1 MRRVV
6 TEPDCPFFFSALEPM
21 KQADTRLAKLTGI
34 EDVPI
39 LGIHPY
45 FNAPQ
50 GHDTMRRKHLIFTDG
65 CVRWAFA
72 KGVEQG
78 GEYDGLHH
86 IHVVIGNAE
95 DFADQ
100 SDDEI
105 AACAVADMRNAMP
118 GNTDEVTLNTA
129 HVVRERRAASLP
141 RPGGK
146 RYRPYPSGD
155 IVNFFIAGDWAS
167 TGWPTSREGAV
178 RSGYRAAS
186 ALHEYCIEG
195 DPIKRVNALLIP
207 DVEPSALYVA
217 MPG

>member
-1 MRRVV
+1 
-6 TEPDCPFFFSALEPM
+6 
-21 KQADTRLAKLTGI
+21 
-34 EDVPI
+34 
-39 LGIHPY
+39 
-45 FNAPQ
+45 
-50 GHDTMRRKHLIFTDG
+50 MRRKHLIFTDG

-86 IHVVIGNAE
+86 ILVVIGNAE

-129 HVVRERRAASLP
+129 HVVRERRAASSP
-141 RPGGK
+141 RLGGK

-155 IVNFFIAGDWAS
+155 IANFFIAGDWAS

-195 DPIKRVNALLIP
+195 TPSNASTHCSSPTSSPPPSTSRVRLSPTDHALSGNTGLSSLPSGP
-207 DVEPSALYVA
+207 DGGAHNRRA
-217 MPG
+217 AAHTH